1 MTSAIILY
9 LIIQYLKTK
18 NTIITKLYEKINPYL
33 ISYTFRLILLELSL
47 DIILYISCFDVSSGL
62 GIGSITMLMVDIILI
77 IFGMCW
83 KIKNEDDGEQIALFY
98 YN

>member
-1 MTSAIILY
+1 MIGAVVLY

-18 NTIITKLYEKINPYL
+18 NTIISKIYDKISPYL

-62 GIGSITMLMVDIILI
+62 GIGSITILMVDIILI

-83 KIKNEDDGEQIALFY
+83 KVKNQDDG
-98 YN
+98 

>member
-1 MTSAIILY
+1 MASNVILY

-18 NTIITKLYEKINPYL
+18 NTIVSKIYDKISPYF
-33 ISYTFRLILLELSL
+33 ISYTFRLIILELSL

-62 GIGSITMLMVDIILI
+62 GIGSITILMIDIILI

-83 KIKNEDDGEQIALFY
+83 KVKNQDDGEQIALFY